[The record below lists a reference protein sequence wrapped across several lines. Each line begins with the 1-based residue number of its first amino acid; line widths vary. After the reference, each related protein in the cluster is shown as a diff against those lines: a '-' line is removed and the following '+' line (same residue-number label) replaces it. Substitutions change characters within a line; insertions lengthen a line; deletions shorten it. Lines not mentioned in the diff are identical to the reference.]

1 MPSRPGYPARD
12 VRGCDVID
20 ELKDFDEE
28 IPKWDIALAALAKET
43 FEKCGNALTLED
55 FKRLAT
61 EYTIRFDDIMVTLFE
76 LCIQG
81 EWQYLDAEGRE
92 QAISRDEVDNLYVGG
107 RLADK
112 DVAAYTGAW
121 RPLK

>member
-1 MPSRPGYPARD
+1 MSNSL
-12 VRGCDVID
+12 
-20 ELKDFDEE
+20 EDFDEE

-43 FEKCGNALTLED
+43 FDKGGKALRLDD
-55 FKRLAT
+55 FKSLAK
-61 EYTIRFDDIMVTLFE
+61 EYTIRFDDIMVTMFE

-81 EWQYLDAEGRE
+81 EWQYSDADGKNCEITRE
-92 QAISRDEVDNLYVGG
+92 EVDNLYVGG

-112 DVAAYTGAW
+112 DVAAYTGSW